1 MGDGLPFI
9 VIIRKTRM
17 SSYLHKSQQRQ
28 YKLSYF
34 KTMRLV
40 PLSSFKFHEAKEIDE
55 KLSFLCV
62 CVNDK
67 FDKSKRSFINGFL
80 QFLEPGFI

>member
-9 VIIRKTRM
+9 VIIKKTRM

-40 PLSSFKFHEAKEIDE
+40 PLSSFKFHGAKEIDE
-55 KLSFLCV
+55 KVSFLFV
-62 CVNDK
+62 CVN
-67 FDKSKRSFINGFL
+67 DKSKRSFLNGFL

>member
-1 MGDGLPFI
+1 MGDGLPF
-9 VIIRKTRM
+9 VIIIKKTRI
-17 SSYLHKSQQRQ
+17 LH
-28 YKLSYF
+28 F

-55 KLSFLCV
+55 KLSFFCV

-67 FDKSKRSFINGFL
+67 SKRSFLNGFL

>member
-9 VIIRKTRM
+9 VIIKKTRL
-17 SSYLHKSQQRQ
+17 SSYLHKLQQRQ

-55 KLSFLCV
+55 KVSFLFV
-62 CVNDK
+62 CVNDNQK
-67 FDKSKRSFINGFL
+67 GHF
-80 QFLEPGFI
+80 